1 MIDSVI
7 VDLKAA
13 VTDLEGRDPIF
24 DPLYQATTGSD
35 MYMWTQPMPDR
46 NEFLSYR
53 GFRLNYYA
61 VNALLARVYAYKLDK
76 NRLTIML
83 KLCWN
88 REYSNLP
95 IIGRLLAIFNI
106 GTGFYGLRSSLD
118 SMYPG

>member
-1 MIDSVI
+1 MRAYIHFDLLRLFAPSYKADPGYTAIPYITKYSNKVSPQKTVSEVIDSVI

-53 GFRLNYYA
+53 GFLEKPRDFDPFGHAGLSPL
-61 VNALLARVYAYKLDK
+61 V
-76 NRLTIML
+76 TI
-83 KLCWN
+83 
-88 REYSNLP
+88 
-95 IIGRLLAIFNI
+95 
-106 GTGFYGLRSSLD
+106 
-118 SMYPG
+118 

>member
-1 MIDSVI
+1 MSPQKTVSEVIDSVI

-76 NRLTIML
+76 KHLHCWSKSIRSTPAFPTSETTENSRLSSPL
-83 KLCWN
+83 
-88 REYSNLP
+88 
-95 IIGRLLAIFNI
+95 RLQ
-106 GTGFYGLRSSLD
+106 T
-118 SMYPG
+118 